1 MREKVKILTTCSHFD
16 DIVNYDFLEDDI
28 LTKKLIQ
35 YYQDFIFNVDEGE
48 NSLSIIKQLDEALYK
63 YTLDYHFARSLKDK
77 LDVDVITSDN
87 FAYLSDLM
95 KYIIQFFST
104 YDESANKV
112 IPTKWI

>member
-48 NSLSIIKQLDEALYK
+48 SSLSIIKQLDEALYK
-63 YTLDYHFARSLKDK
+63 YTLDYHFAKRLKDT

-87 FAYLSDLM
+87 FTYLSDLM

-104 YDESANKV
+104 YDESSNKV
-112 IPTKWI
+112 ISTEWI